1 MSVMYTYGT
10 REIRTTLRT
19 QMFFTQDFVTQ
30 NLWNWLRSHSNVY
43 VYHIQLLLE
52 AVKKIR
58 PCRQTYGFVS
68 TMGCFHSLFWHQVL
82 RSSWCQF
89 FSSFFISV
97 LLPFFPPHI
106 FSLSIWIFK
115 ILTIHLPWW
124 LTPVILV
131 TCKSRAAE

>member
-1 MSVMYTYGT
+1 MSIMCTYGT

-52 AVKKIR
+52 AVKKLDLTDKHMVLLAPWVASTPYFGIK
-58 PCRQTYGFVS
+58 FLVLLDVS
-68 TMGCFHSLFWHQVL
+68 FFLPFLFLSFFHSFHHVY
-82 RSSWCQF
+82 
-89 FSSFFISV
+89 
-97 LLPFFPPHI
+97 
-106 FSLSIWIFK
+106 SLSIWIFK
-115 ILTIHLPWW
+115 ILAIHLPWW

-131 TCKSRAAE
+131 TWKSRAAE